1 MSKLSLKT
9 MKQTETKIGV
19 LIHMDTLRTCAA
31 RLDTSKRGELLETLL
46 NAYYP
51 KEFPRSNDFVVQFA
65 FDFLHDNIQ
74 RNDSKY
80 AQKKAKQEE
89 YWDNWR
95 KRKAAQEAQSD
106 AKSAK
111 NCNTLQSGASTT
123 STSVTEVKSSTST
136 TPSATTTSTT
146 STTPSTTSSVIDNSI
161 TEENINKKSL
171 SNHIKYT
178 LPEVEKIL
186 AEREIFF
193 KQDSLRKFYHLNN
206 ENFHWKYDP
215 ISAAEAY
222 IRIHPGCLKG
232 NNKENAPQYAAP
244 PTPQVVKISEEYA
257 KLLKEDGDRIWA
269 ALREELANAIPSDK
283 VRYLD
288 NVLFAE
294 AYRNGYSAWRMQLVF
309 STSLDVSDFKSLISS
324 TEEWRAL
331 VEKYKISSVRCTSN
345 SDWKKVREAA

>member
-178 LPEVEKIL
+178 LPEVQAMLE
-186 AEREIFF
+186 EREIFF
-193 KQDSLRKFYHLNN
+193 KKNWLTMFYHLN
-206 ENFHWKYDP
+206 ETTFHWKYDP

-222 IRIHPGCLKG
+222 IRLHPECLKG
-232 NNKENAPQYAAP
+232 NNKESTPQRSAAP
-244 PTPQVVKISEEYA
+244 PTEAYTALEAQAYRTGCEWWDAIYKEIRPNISDDDADYISKYLSVDFGWYKSVGVK
-257 KLLKEDGDRIWA
+257 
-269 ALREELANAIPSDK
+269 ALRFILNNTETA
-283 VRYLD
+283 
-288 NVLFAE
+288 AE
-294 AYRNGYSAWRMQLVF
+294 AVFKRVDGILKQCSDVFRKYRV
-309 STSLDVSDFKSLISS
+309 DVCY
-324 TEEWRAL
+324 RAR
-331 VEKYKISSVRCTSN
+331 VAENK
-345 SDWKKVREAA
+345 AAA